1 MRRPLRILRGSGLYV
16 LGPLLLAHSAAAH
29 SAAAQESAA
38 QESAAQESAAE
49 GTARSQPNS
58 GVAEVL
64 QLRQGPQA
72 LADEQ
77 VLLRLV
83 GLGTSHLEEVLDLL
97 LPAADAVAQDAPAG
111 ELPGE
116 PADEPAGEPLPEF
129 GAGPGTRAFPAGD
142 SIGESTQLEP
152 LLLGALRAWPRTTV
166 LAGLLGRV
174 NDNSSSGERLEVAA
188 VLGRLHGE
196 GLLDPLLELLRDV
209 DPVVM
214 RGARAQA
221 LVRSSLA
228 SVLATDG
235 FAHSGLAVRLDDL
248 DPGLLACL
256 AAVLS
261 QGGRTRDVELLLA
274 LLGRDETLTNV
285 TLAELANLKMRS
297 VVSATSLGAERVM
310 LFLEGPNHRQR
321 KLAILALGQL
331 HHAGGAKKL
340 IELLRDSSPGVAPAA
355 LRSRNA
361 PERWSLWLEAE
372 QIWLEE
378 QAPELGRV
386 LATGHPTEAIR
397 AARELAQHPLFRDRV
412 AELLRAG
419 LGREESGVVR
429 TTCIA
434 LCGLGSL
441 SVARALVPLLS
452 SQEQT
457 VCDAACA
464 ALETLVGERLGSKP
478 QAWNAWLDR

>member
-16 LGPLLLAHSAAAH
+16 LGPLLLAHSAAA
-29 SAAAQESAA
+29 QESAG
-38 QESAAQESAAE
+38 E
-49 GTARSQPNS
+49 GRPSGRPTS

-64 QLRQGPQA
+64 QLRQGPEA

-77 VLLRLV
+77 VVLRLV

-116 PADEPAGEPLPEF
+116 PAGEPPPEF
-129 GAGPGTRAFPAGD
+129 GAGPGTGAFPAGD
-142 SIGESTQLEP
+142 AIGESTKLEP

-174 NDNSSSGERLEVAA
+174 NEESSSSKRLEVAA

-196 GLLDPLLELLRDV
+196 GLLDPLLELLRHV

-256 AAVLS
+256 AAVLA
-261 QGGRTRDVELLLA
+261 QGGRTRDVELLMA

-285 TLAELANLKMRS
+285 TLAELANLRMRS

-310 LFLEGPNHRQR
+310 PFLEGPNHRQR

-340 IELLRDSSPGVAPAA
+340 IELLRDPSPGVAPAA
-355 LRSRNA
+355 LRSLQTLSGLHWRNA
-361 PERWSLWLEAE
+361 PERWSLWLEAK
-372 QIWLEE
+372 QTWLEE
-378 QAPELGRV
+378 QAPELGWV
-386 LATGHPTEAIR
+386 LATGDPTEAIH

-429 TTCIA
+429 TTCAA